1 MTTPLAGITVLDFG
15 QIFQGPYAT
24 FLMAKA
30 GANVI
35 KIEPP
40 GGEPLRRRVIAT
52 GGDTTFPMAMLNA
65 NKRAVTLNLKS
76 DAGKDLLKQMVARAD
91 VLLENF
97 SPGTLDGLGVGYNVL
112 QPINPRLVYATG
124 TGFGISGPDRDNLA
138 MDFTIQAASGIMSVT
153 GDPDGPPMKAGPTLV
168 DFMGGIHLYGGVISA
183 LLQRTVTGQGQL
195 VEVAMQETVY
205 PTLASSY
212 DYHVRTGKVPPRA
225 GNRQAGLGSAPYN
238 AFQTRDGWVAVHV
251 VTEGHWQNL
260 LRAMGRDDLL
270 DDPRFATNPARVE
283 NIDATEALVTAWT
296 IGMAKAEVVAAAKRY
311 KIPVAAVRNAVE
323 VMNDPHMHERGMLQ
337 RIDHPSLGSII
348 VPNSPLRLHGS
359 DRVEPIPSPLLGQ
372 HNMEIYGDWL
382 GLGSNGVDALKRAGA
397 I

>member
-24 FLMAKA
+24 MLMAKA
-30 GANVI
+30 GADVI

-40 GGEPLRRRVIAT
+40 GGEPLRRRVIAS
-52 GGDTTFPMAMLNA
+52 GGDTTLPMAMLNA
-65 NKRAVTLNLKS
+65 NKRAITLNLKS
-76 DAGKDLLKQMVARAD
+76 EAGKDLLKQMVARAD

-97 SPGTLDGLGVGYNVL
+97 SPGTLDGLGVGYEVL
-112 QPINPRLVYATG
+112 RTINPRLVYATG

-153 GDPDGPPMKAGPTLV
+153 GDPAGPPMKAGPTLV
-168 DFMGGIHLYGGVISA
+168 DFMGGIHLYAAVMTA
-183 LLQRTVTGQGQL
+183 LLQRTATGQGQL
-195 VEVAMQETVY
+195 VEVAMQEAVY

-212 DYHVRTGKVPPRA
+212 DYHIRTGKVPPRA
-225 GNRQAGLGSAPYN
+225 GNRQAGLSSAPYN
-238 AFQTRDGWVAVHV
+238 AFQTKDGWVAIHV

-260 LRAMGRDDLL
+260 LRAMGRADLL
-270 DDPRFATNPARVE
+270 EDERFSTNDARTRNME
-283 NIDATEALVTAWT
+283 ATEALVTAWT
-296 IGMAKAEVVAAAKRY
+296 LGLGKMEVVAAAKRY

-323 VMNDPHMHERGMLQ
+323 VMNDPHMHERGMLE
-337 RIDHPSLGSII
+337 RIDHPSLGEIV

-359 DRVEPIPSPLLGQ
+359 DRVPAIPSPRLGQ
-372 HNMEIYGDWL
+372 HNNEIYGEWL
-382 GLGSNGVDALKRAGA
+382 AQDVAALVRSGA

>member
-24 FLMAKA
+24 MLMAKA
-30 GANVI
+30 GADVI

-40 GGEPLRRRVIAT
+40 GGEPLRRRVVAL
-52 GGDTTFPMAMLNA
+52 GGDTTLPMAMLNA

-76 DAGKDLLKQMVARAD
+76 ETGKNLLKQMVGRAD

-97 SPGTLDGLGVGYNVL
+97 SPGTLDGLGVGYDVL
-112 QPINPRLVYATG
+112 KEINPRLVYATG

-153 GDPDGPPMKAGPTLV
+153 GDPAGPPMKAGPTLV
-168 DFMGGIHLYGGVISA
+168 DFMGGIHLYAAVMTA
-183 LLQRTVTGQGQL
+183 LLQRTATGQGQL
-195 VEVAMQETVY
+195 VEVAMQEAVY

-225 GNRQAGLGSAPYN
+225 GNRQAGLASAPYN
-238 AFQTRDGWVAVHV
+238 AFETKDGWVAVHV

-260 LRAMGRDDLL
+260 LRAMGRADLL
-270 DDPRFATNPARVE
+270 DDPRFNTNEARTA
-283 NIDATEALVTAWT
+283 NMDATEALVTAWT
-296 IGMAKAEVVAAAKRY
+296 LGLDKMEVVAAAKRY

-323 VMNDPHMHERGMLQ
+323 VMNDPHMHERGMLE
-337 RIDHPSLGSII
+337 RIDHPSLGEII

-359 DRVEPIPSPLLGQ
+359 DRVAPVPSPKLGQ
-372 HNMEIYGDWL
+372 HNVEVYGAWL
-382 GLGSNGVDALKRAGA
+382 GQDVEALTRAGA